1 MLQWV
6 LTIRNFDICHFSFM
20 SLLNCYPY
28 FHIRHKNDVYRGIN
42 DGCRIFPKCATFKRD
57 GYQRLTVLVSSER
70 RRLVGMWIT
79 SNYFFFSFAIS
90 HNVELIQPPRIN
102 FTNVLRAAF
111 SRTNSKIEK
120 RHWWSFTILGSPRV
134 NFINVLR
141 TRFLYELCFGSFFY
155 IHGTIE
161 KLPKQ
166 CSYKKFVQKI
176 RT

>member
-120 RHWWSFTILGSPRV
+120 RHWWLDCLLRFWDHLVSILSMFYAHV
-134 NFINVLR
+134 FCTNFVSAAFS
-141 TRFLYELCFGSFFY
+141 TYME
-155 IHGTIE
+155 
-161 KLPKQ
+161 P
-166 CSYKKFVQKI
+166 
-176 RT
+176 